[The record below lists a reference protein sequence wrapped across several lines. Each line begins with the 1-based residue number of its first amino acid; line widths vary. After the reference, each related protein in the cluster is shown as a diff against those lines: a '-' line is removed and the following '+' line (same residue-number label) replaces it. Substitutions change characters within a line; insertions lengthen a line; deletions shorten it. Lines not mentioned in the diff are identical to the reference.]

1 MKTKW
6 AIIIFVLIAFILY
19 GKSINHQYNID
30 DNYVVHNHELVKK
43 GIKGIP
49 DIFKSRYHNERDQ
62 AFGYRPFTIAVF
74 ALETSV
80 FGQNPRIHHTINIL
94 LYALLVIV
102 LFRLLK
108 QLMPKISDS
117 FIFLGL
123 LIFIVHPIHTEV
135 VLSLKNREE
144 IFCFFFGALAWK
156 QAIRY
161 YDKQKVYSI
170 ILSIL
175 FLVISFLSKETAIVF
190 LAIIPIS
197 LFFFRVKAS
206 ENNETMKAKPNK
218 SPWLI
223 GIQVICFLLIAF
235 QFDFITSIIGSTLY
249 NVIAFVTITSI
260 AFTQCKFN
268 DFRHSPILKTSIGLL
283 VLTIII
289 SILFKGL
296 GKVAIAFTSLSLIL
310 YTVKHQFPNRF
321 MQWKKGIKAI
331 PKVYLYSILFTI
343 ISALVIAA
351 VFYIPETLLPKQNAP
366 VFHWQNP
373 LFAEHSVSTHLG
385 IVLYS
390 LAFYLKL
397 LFIPHP
403 LRFYYGFAV
412 IPDVGIFHPI
422 SIISLLIHL
431 LLMYMV
437 YRGIKK
443 RSILSFSI
451 LIYFIGI
458 LPFSNIFFPLTG
470 IIAERLLFIPS
481 LGFSLAMAFL
491 IFKISKTDIY
501 SNKPIIK
508 QAGIIALSLIIVI
521 PFSTLSIQR
530 TPDWENRETLYEADI
545 PNLTKSAKANN
556 LYANHLIAKVYE
568 GMKHQVPL
576 QQMDEIIQLSIKHYN
591 QTLIVDSTYANAYH
605 NLGYIYMIIGR
616 DYNTAERYFT
626 GCIERDTTIPEA
638 YMNRGV
644 CRFYLKKYDESLS
657 DLESSKSFNMEKE
670 MDKIFYYSG
679 QIYEIKGEYEK
690 AIEAYDSAL
699 FYNPSQANIIEKQAE
714 LNRKLDT
721 INVNSR

>member
-1 MKTKW
+1 MKRRW

-43 GIKGIP
+43 GVKGIP
-49 DIFKSRYHNERDQ
+49 EIFKSRYHNERDQ

-80 FGQNPRIHHTINIL
+80 FGENPKVHHAINIL

-108 QLMPKISDS
+108 QLMPQISEG
-117 FIFLGL
+117 FIFLSL

-144 IFCFFFGALAWK
+144 IFCFLFGTLAWT

-161 YDKQKVYSI
+161 YDKQKVSSI
-170 ILSIL
+170 LLSIF
-175 FLVISFLSKETAIVF
+175 FLIVSFLSKETAVVF
-190 LAIIPIS
+190 LAIIPTS
-197 LFFFRVKAS
+197 LFFFRLKVSDRKDTVKI
-206 ENNETMKAKPNK
+206 EAKKNIWRFAIQ
-218 SPWLI
+218 SLFVILI
-223 GIQVICFLLIAF
+223 ILQP
-235 QFDFITSIIGSTLY
+235 SIISKNINSALF
-249 NVIAFVTITSI
+249 NLISFLIISII
-260 AFTQCKFN
+260 AFTHYKFK
-268 DFRHSPILKTSIGLL
+268 DIRHSILLKTSLGLL
-283 VLTIII
+283 GLTIIT
-289 SILFKGL
+289 SLVFQGL
-296 GKVAIAFTSLSLIL
+296 GKFVLILTSLSLVL
-310 YTVKHQFPNRF
+310 YSIQHQFPALFKR
-321 MQWKKGIKAI
+321 WKADIKAI
-331 PKVYLYSILFTI
+331 PKIYIYSILFTI
-343 ISALVIAA
+343 LSALVIAA
-351 VFYIPETLLPKQNAP
+351 VFYIPETILPKQNAP

-373 LFAEHSVSTHLG
+373 LFAEHSTSTHLG

-390 LAFYLKL
+390 LAFYIKL

-403 LRFYYGFAV
+403 LRFYYGYAV
-412 IPDVGIFHPI
+412 IPDVGFFHPI
-422 SIISLLIHL
+422 SIISLLIHML
-431 LLMYMV
+431 LIYMV
-437 YRGIKK
+437 YRGIKN

-470 IIAERLLFIPS
+470 IVAERLLFIPS
-481 LGFSLAMAFL
+481 LGFAMAIAYL
-491 IFKISKTDIY
+491 IFKINKVDLQSD
-501 SNKPIIK
+501 KPIFK
-508 QAGIIALSLIIVI
+508 QVGIISLALIVII
-521 PFSTLSIQR
+521 PFSALSFQR
-530 TPDWENRETLYEADI
+530 TPDWQNRETLYEADI
-545 PNLTKSAKANN
+545 PKLKESAKANN

-699 FYNPSQANIIEKQAE
+699 IYNPSQANIIEKRAD
-714 LNRKLDT
+714 LDRKLDT
-721 INVNSR
+721 IKDYIP